1 VNSEATSTMFAAS
14 RTSSMLRCEILK
26 PLCPFDAR
34 LRVDLYRHSQPLVI
48 RVGVML
54 L

>member
-1 VNSEATSTMFAAS
+1 MFAAS

-26 PLCPFDAR
+26 SPSPIVPGYSSLLQTFPG
-34 LRVDLYRHSQPLVI
+34 YLVM

-54 L
+54 P